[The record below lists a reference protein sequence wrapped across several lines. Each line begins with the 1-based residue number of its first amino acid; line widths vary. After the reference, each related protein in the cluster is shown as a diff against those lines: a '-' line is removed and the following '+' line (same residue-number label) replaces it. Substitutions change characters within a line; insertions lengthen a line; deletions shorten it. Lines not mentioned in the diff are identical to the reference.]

1 MGGILAGR
9 AILKAAE
16 ENDIN
21 VLSDYQK
28 SWLAIFGGEFDK
40 MLLARRILE
49 RVDNKTLD
57 ELFLSVSESKLQEIS
72 RVGEFDFHTAALTK
86 IFGSRHGVKIMKAIL
101 GNEIRRLLS

>member
-9 AILKAAE
+9 AISNALE
-16 ENDIN
+16 ENDTN
-21 VLSDYQK
+21 LLLDYQK
-28 SWLAIFGGEFDK
+28 SWLAIFKGEFDK

-57 ELFLSVSESKLQEIS
+57 ELFLAVSESRLQEIS
-72 RVGEFDFHTAALTK
+72 RTGEFDFHTAALTK
-86 IFGSRHGVKIMKAIL
+86 IFGSRDGIKIMKAIL